1 MPDARCLAVAVAF
14 VDADEGYTYLKN
26 LNISE
31 GQPYSND
38 KCIIRRGIIVT
49 SQKNSEYL
57 KQYFAYL
64 CVYKVGPYRYL

>member
-31 GQPYSND
+31 GKPYSND

-49 SQKNSEYL
+49 SQK
-57 KQYFAYL
+57 
-64 CVYKVGPYRYL
+64 KVNI